1 MVILII
7 IAVIFLL
14 LIFIKMRTR
23 RIKISVLTGYVL
35 TIIFI
40 LFAFLLLL
48 TSLQREILLSFLII
62 SYISIIAF
70 LTLWNIKESKKNYF
84 LLCIPVLCFS
94 LGIITN
100 IYFNKIRE
108 IPTVSEKEY
117 FLNRYEPFRNNNL
130 LAKLTEES
138 NFKILENFPILDGA
152 TALVPVY
159 ASFIQA
165 VYSERDFPEK
175 SFFYSGTDRAFRN
188 LLEGRVDIIFCAEPS
203 DSQIQQFNE
212 IDIKLKLIP
221 IGREAFVFFVN
232 YENVVNDISIDN
244 IRGIYTGK
252 IRNWKILDGKNEKII
267 AFQRE
272 KNSGSQTMF
281 EKIFGIP
288 IKNPRRENV
297 QGDMIGII
305 NQVADYRNFSNAIG
319 YSFLYFATEMI
330 QNNQIKLLSINGI
343 YPSRETIQ
351 NNTYPFSGN
360 FYAIYID
367 KENEN
372 IESFINWMLSEQGQT
387 LIFKTGYVPIENVY

>member
-1 MVILII
+1 MVP
-7 IAVIFLL
+7 IFLL

-48 TSLQREILLSFLII
+48 TSLQWEIFLSFLII
-62 SYISIIAF
+62 SYISIITF
-70 LTLWNIKESKKNYF
+70 LVLWNIRESKKNYL

-100 IYFNKIRE
+100 IHFNKIRE
-108 IPTVSEKEY
+108 IPTISEKDH
-117 FLNRYEPFRNNNL
+117 FLFKYEPFKNNNL

-165 VYSERDFPEK
+165 VYSERDFNNE

-203 DSQIQQFNE
+203 DSQIEQFNE
-212 IDIKLKLIP
+212 MGLKLKLIP

-232 YENVVNDISIDN
+232 YENTVNDISLDN

-252 IRNWKILDGKNEKII
+252 IRNWKILNGRNERII

-281 EKIFGIP
+281 EKIMGIP
-288 IKNPRRENV
+288 LKNPRRENV
-297 QGDMIGII
+297 QGDMLGII

-319 YSFLYFATEMI
+319 YSFLFFTTEMI
-330 QNNQIKLLSINGI
+330 HNGQIKLLSINGI

-351 NNTYPFSGN
+351 NNTYPFSGY

-367 KENEN
+367 NKNEN
-372 IESFINWMLSEQGQT
+372 IESFINWILSEQGQT
-387 LIFKTGYVPIENVY
+387 LISKTGYVPIENLY